1 MQTFPVVW
9 PLGSGDRFAGVVDRL
24 DRKVHLYTK
33 SGREGKAKGAVT
45 EMLDLD
51 DDLERLRELVD
62 AEVLETAL
70 EEVELLDEAGAELDM
85 DAVMAGELTPC
96 FFGAA
101 INNFGVEL
109 LLNRF
114 LELDEGAQPPDRVV
128 PGARRHHALDV

>member
-51 DDLERLRELVD
+51 DDLERLRELVP
-62 AEVLETAL
+62 
-70 EEVELLDEAGAELDM
+70 LLRSPQHRPS
-85 DAVMAGELTPC
+85 V
-96 FFGAA
+96 
-101 INNFGVEL
+101 
-109 LLNRF
+109 R
-114 LELDEGAQPPDRVV
+114 
-128 PGARRHHALDV
+128 ARTDTTLPWCTCPQQRTCKAPYLRRSV